1 MLLGKILPAKVSR
14 VKSSDRVGCRSADA
28 ALLSLDWR
36 RFGTAGEW
44 VYRSLQKMLLLFEQK
59 DGWTRVM
66 NAACVLMKVNSDAG
80 DFKVRQWTSVFF
92 TKRSP
97 PPSS

>member
-1 MLLGKILPAKVSR
+1 
-14 VKSSDRVGCRSADA
+14 
-28 ALLSLDWR
+28 
-36 RFGTAGEW
+36 
-44 VYRSLQKMLLLFEQK
+44 MLLLFEQK